1 MADRSDSGIVIGES
15 PMKKIKINIDKKYV
29 KICTYASA
37 TVITTAVILF
47 ILAYSGGFWEKLWH
61 LFTAIIKPII
71 IGGIIDYLLKPV
83 VAKAEKGL
91 WERGFG
97 KYSRAGAVALS
108 IILTLAVISGII
120 GILAFTLYRT
130 VSNLDIGDISALSE
144 YLQHNFAAFT
154 EELEGY
160 LSMLGLSA
168 ASISRIISTIVSS
181 VSNVAS
187 SLLFGVIFSV
197 YFMLDGNAISKY
209 WMRVVSILFEN
220 KSLEQF
226 KQFLADADRVF
237 SGYIRGQFIDAFII
251 GVLTT
256 LSMIIIGVPNGVV
269 VGVLTGCGNLIPYV
283 GPVVGYLTLALV
295 CIPSAAWGKL
305 IAGAIA
311 LAVLLFV
318 DGNIINPKLLS
329 TNVMVHPLLVVAA
342 LIGGGAI
349 GGIVGML
356 IAVPVAALIKVQL
369 DRYLDFREQGRMGKI
384 YKNAYGEN
392 NEDIV
397 E

>member
-1 MADRSDSGIVIGES
+1 
-15 PMKKIKINIDKKYV
+15 MKKIRVDIDKKYI
-29 KICTYASA
+29 KICAYASA
-37 TVITTAVILF
+37 TVIITAIVLF
-47 ILAYSGGFWEKLWH
+47 ILAYSGEFWDKLWH

-83 VAKAEKGL
+83 VAKAEQGL
-91 WERGFG
+91 RDRGFG
-97 KYSRAGAVALS
+97 KYPRAGAVALS
-108 IILTLAVISGII
+108 IILTLAVIFGLI
-120 GILAFTLYRT
+120 GILVFTLYRT
-130 VSNLDIGDISALSE
+130 VSNLDIVSLKGLFE
-144 YLQHNFAAFT
+144 YLQNNFAAFT

-168 ASISRIISTIVSS
+168 ASISKIIGAIVSS

-187 SLLFGVIFSV
+187 SLLFGVIFSI
-197 YFMLDGNAISKY
+197 YFMLDGNNINKY
-209 WMRVVSILFEN
+209 WMRVIRILSKN
-220 KSLEQF
+220 TSLERF
-226 KQFLADADRVF
+226 KLFLADADRVF
-237 SGYIRGQFIDAFII
+237 SGYIRGQFLDASII
-251 GVLTT
+251 GILTT
-256 LSMIIIGVPNGVV
+256 LIMVIIGVPNGIV

-295 CIPSAAWGKL
+295 CIPSMAWGKL
-305 IAGAIA
+305 IAGAVA

-369 DRYLDFREQGRMGKI
+369 DRYLEFREEGRREVL
-384 YKNAYGEN
+384 YKKAYGED
-392 NEDIV
+392 NEEIV